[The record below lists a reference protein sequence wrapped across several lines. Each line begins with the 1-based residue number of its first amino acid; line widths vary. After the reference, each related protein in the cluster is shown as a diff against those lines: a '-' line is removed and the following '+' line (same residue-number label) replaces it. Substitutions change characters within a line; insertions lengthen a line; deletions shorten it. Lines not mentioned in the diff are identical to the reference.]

1 MAATTA
7 STVYA
12 SAALTHIGSGASLA
26 TLTISGSADV
36 STALSSTN
44 LLRYPEADVQLFFNH
59 TATMNP
65 ASTSIALY
73 RRDINVDGTGDE
85 PIPNTPNI
93 LQGIVMGNVEKGF
106 AEADFIT
113 EGACGYETSPNPL
126 PPEPPGAIATWETPE
141 QLTVYTPSQ
150 SIPLNRF
157 IGIPFIGTSV
167 KVVPAA
173 IPPTVI
179 GVGAALVYVW
189 LPPPPEP

>member
-36 STALSSTN
+36 STALSSAN
-44 LLRYPEADVQLFFNH
+44 LLRYPEADVTLFFNH

-85 PIPNTPNI
+85 PIPNTVAATLYKAKFMGTFQVQPYSATSASYAQYAQLLNVPLADQCEFYIENLTNTSI
-93 LQGIVMGNVEKGF
+93 LAGWTLKV
-106 AEADFIT
+106 
-113 EGACGYETSPNPL
+113 L
-126 PPEPPGAIATWETPE
+126 PKST
-141 QLTVYTPSQ
+141 
-150 SIPLNRF
+150 
-157 IGIPFIGTSV
+157 
-167 KVVPAA
+167 
-173 IPPTVI
+173 
-179 GVGAALVYVW
+179 ALA
-189 LPPPPEP
+189 